1 MYSKLYYDE
10 RVKPAVEAKI
20 GDQKI
25 SRAERFTITNQL
37 LTEIYDKESES
48 LKEEIR
54 KAIEKD
60 RQAKEAEKVLSTS
73 VIAADEALGPTEYL
87 KYVL

>member
-10 RVKPAVEAKI
+10 RIKPTVEAEI
-20 GDQKI
+20 GDRKI
-25 SRAERFTITNQL
+25 SRKERFLITNRL
-37 LTEIYDKESES
+37 RAEIYEKELES

-60 RQAKEAEKVLSTS
+60 RQANEAEKELSTS

-87 KYVL
+87 K